1 MILLESAFSLITPD
15 PGLLIW
21 SVIIFGIL
29 WLILG
34 KVAFKP
40 IVKALKDRSE
50 NISDAL
56 AMAEK
61 AKLEMAELT
70 SKNEDLLKQA
80 REERAAILKEANT
93 AKDNIIAEARNEA
106 KAAASKEIEKAK
118 VEIEAQKMA
127 VMAEL
132 KNTSASLA
140 IEIAEKVLSKELG
153 DKKAQETLVSELIS
167 KASLN

>member
-40 IVKALKDRSE
+40 IVQALKDRSE

-80 REERAAILKEANT
+80 REERASILKEANA

-132 KNTSASLA
+132 KNASASLA
-140 IEIAEKVLSKELG
+140 IEIAEKVLTKELG
-153 DKKAQETLVSELIS
+153 DKKAQEALVSELIS